1 MHVKWAITVESTATD
16 NKRNKKLIFKNN
28 DAFRSYISKIINTI
42 VDKAEDFDIV
52 ILIYNLLEYS
62 GNYSMTSASLWN
74 HYRDERNDD
83 ANENNPDCNYRT
95 NNNKTKNKKKT
106 KYKTK
111 ILGNKPA
118 DGSILEVLIPLKY
131 LSNFWR
137 YLDLSL
143 INCEIELDLLW
154 LRNYII
160 SEISRTAAVAAE
172 LNANPP
178 FQDER
183 SIRDSFV

>member
-16 NKRNKKLIFKNN
+16 NKRNKKLTFKNN

-62 GNYSMTSASLWN
+62 GNYSMASASLWN

-95 NNNKTKNKKKT
+95 NNNKTKNKKKLNT
-106 KYKTK
+106 RQKY
-111 ILGNKPA
+111 
-118 DGSILEVLIPLKY
+118 
-131 LSNFWR
+131 
-137 YLDLSL
+137 
-143 INCEIELDLLW
+143 
-154 LRNYII
+154 
-160 SEISRTAAVAAE
+160 
-172 LNANPP
+172 
-178 FQDER
+178 
-183 SIRDSFV
+183 